1 MDRQAQRDIRRKLNG
16 LQFAPDCGSVIKN
29 VARKSVYHRYFTGFP
44 RQVLPNF

>member
-29 VARKSVYHRYFTGFP
+29 VARKSVAPDCGNGLQLLRE
-44 RQVLPNF
+44 